1 MTLNKTAVLSAL
13 LAAGL
18 LAGMPLH
25 AADPVS
31 VTAVAPVWRTDVT
44 GTRTESL
51 PLLRLVPGG
60 TARSVKLTGLTK
72 AQYFDFG
79 VRADDVVSE
88 ARLELTYTPS
98 PAVIPGISQINVY
111 LNGQLQKSAPIPK
124 EAVGQVSEMSVTLN
138 PKAMEAVNQIAV
150 EFVGHYRQVC
160 ENPANESLW
169 LDVGSASRLVLVKQ
183 RIRLANDLA
192 QFPAPFVDVTSGAP
206 TVLPMVFAGRPSAA
220 EKEAAAVLASI
231 AGRAAEWRGTDFPV
245 YYNAMP
251 GESHFVVFAPH
262 DDRPDFLKLLP
273 QADGPQV
280 YVADAPGSLWAKMLV
295 IAGRDEKDLVA
306 AVRAL
311 APEKLVMIGERFRVR
326 NPRLPEPRKA
336 YDAPR
341 WINEGEPVAFEKLMQ
356 YPGQL
361 TSRGYVLPPV
371 HLPLRLVPDLYMVGD
386 ASLGMQVKYR
396 YAKPVNGE
404 TAQFRAFVNGYLVDS
419 ETLSGGDGRGTR
431 TVMLPSFYGPL
442 ADRSA
447 SGLAL
452 TSVNDLSF
460 SVGYERVT
468 EGGSAD
474 NCRSVMLL
482 SHQMEVEPASTVT
495 VKGLFHHAELPD
507 LALWAQS
514 GYPFTVYAD
523 LSQTAVLIRDDA
535 TEGEVNTMLNA
546 VARMSAVTGAAAVRV
561 AVTGDPASPLLRE
574 RDILAVGRMP
584 HLMTDIDAANAMT
597 LQKSVLDAV
606 GGKSKA
612 ALLAGT
618 EASLLSENGIAAV
631 VSGESP
637 LAEGRT
643 VVALL
648 TEGASGSWILNDR
661 LVNPASLG
669 GIRGAVAV
677 LSESGEADFASPA
690 RYAVGNLP
698 WYYRVWMQII
708 DRPGVLVL
716 CALLSALT
724 VGLGIFFFMRLWV
737 RRRSS

>member
-251 GESHFVVFAPH
+251 GESLFVVFAPN

-371 HLPLRLVPDLYMVGD
+371 HLPLRLAPDLYMVGN
-386 ASLGMQVKYR
+386 ASIGMQVKYR
-396 YAKPVNGE
+396 YTKPVSGE
-404 TAQFRAFVNGYLVDS
+404 TAQFRTFVNGYLVDS
-419 ETLSGGDGRGTR
+419 DTIGAAEGRGTR
-431 TVMLPSFYGPL
+431 QLMLPTYYGPI
-442 ADRSA
+442 AEGSG
-447 SGLAL
+447 SGLGL
-452 TSVNDLSF
+452 TPLTDLSF

-468 EGGSAD
+468 EIGSPE

-482 SHQMEVEPASTVT
+482 SHQMEVEPTSTLT
-495 VKGLFHHAELPD
+495 VKGLYHHAELPN
-507 LALWAQS
+507 LGLWAQS

-523 LSQTAVLIRDDA
+523 LSKTAVLIRDDA
-535 TEGEVNTMLNA
+535 TEAEVNTMLNA
-546 VARMSAVTGAAAVRV
+546 VARMSAVTGAAAVHV
-561 AVTGDPASPLLRE
+561 AVTGDLKSPLLRE
-574 RDILAVGRMP
+574 RDILVVGRMP
-584 HLMTDIDAANAMT
+584 QLMTDINTTNALS
-597 LQKSVLDAV
+597 LQKLVLDR
-606 GGKSKA
+606 
-612 ALLAGT
+612 LAGKPKAVPYGEDEESFLT
-618 EASLLSENGIAAV
+618 ENSIAAV

-637 LAEGRT
+637 LAKGRT

-648 TEGASGSWILNDR
+648 SEGASGSWMLNDR

-669 GIRGAVAV
+669 NLRGAVAV
-677 LSESGEADFASPA
+677 LSESGEADFAAPE
-690 RYAVGNLP
+690 RYTVGNMP
-698 WYYRVWMQII
+698 WYYGVWMQII
-708 DRPGVLVL
+708 NRPGVLVI

-724 VGLGIFFFMRLWV
+724 VGLGIFSFMRLWV